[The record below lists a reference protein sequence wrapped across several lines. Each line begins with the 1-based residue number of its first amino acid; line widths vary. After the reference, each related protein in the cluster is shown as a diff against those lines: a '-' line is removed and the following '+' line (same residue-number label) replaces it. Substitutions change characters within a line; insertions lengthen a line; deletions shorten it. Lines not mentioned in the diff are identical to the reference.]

1 MSTNPSRSRHGAVG
15 HALRSVPL
23 VAIAVATACG
33 WHEQNAVPVPI
44 VTAAYEDSA
53 AEFPRLRY
61 SDGQVS
67 LNDRC
72 MVRHARLS
80 LKLPPTYVN
89 GRAVGFC

>member
-1 MSTNPSRSRHGAVG
+1 MPSNPRRPRHGVVR
-15 HALRSVPL
+15 HALRSLPL
-23 VAIAVATACG
+23 VAIAVANACG
-33 WHEQNAVPVPI
+33 RQVREARPVPS

-80 LKLPPTYVN
+80 LKLSPTYVN